1 MEDRM
6 NLQKRKLRNQI
17 LHEMEKTD
25 EYVFTEKCKKIRNQL
40 FATRLWREAGTIG
53 VTLSVGREVETMA
66 IITKAWTEQKHV
78 AVPKCNP
85 KDHSLSFYELET
97 FSQLESG
104 FYGLM
109 EPNTL
114 KTREIKPN
122 MLDLLIVPGVVFD
135 ERGFRIGY
143 GGGYYDRFLTH
154 YKGTAISL
162 LLENQLIHEMPVEA
176 HDQRVDWLI
185 TEQRFFKAREDA
197 E

>member
-1 MEDRM
+1 
-6 NLQKRKLRNQI
+6 
-17 LHEMEKTD
+17 
-25 EYVFTEKCKKIRNQL
+25 
-40 FATRLWREAGTIG
+40 
-53 VTLSVGREVETMA
+53 
-66 IITKAWTEQKHV
+66 
-78 AVPKCNP
+78 
-85 KDHSLSFYELET
+85 
-97 FSQLESG
+97 
-104 FYGLM
+104 
-109 EPNTL
+109 
-114 KTREIKPN
+114 

>member
-1 MEDRM
+1 MSLE
-6 NLQKRKLRNQI
+6 KRKLRNQI

-40 FATRLWREAGTIG
+40 FATALWREALTIG

-85 KDHSLSFYELET
+85 QNHSLSFYELES

-104 FYGLM
+104 FYELM
-109 EPNTL
+109 EPNIL
-114 KTREIKPN
+114 KTQEVKPD

-154 YKGTAISL
+154 YEGTTISL
-162 LLENQLIHEMPVEA
+162 LLENQLIHEIPVEA
-176 HDQRVDWLI
+176 HDQHVDWLI
-185 TEQRFFKAREDA
+185 TEQRCFKASEGA